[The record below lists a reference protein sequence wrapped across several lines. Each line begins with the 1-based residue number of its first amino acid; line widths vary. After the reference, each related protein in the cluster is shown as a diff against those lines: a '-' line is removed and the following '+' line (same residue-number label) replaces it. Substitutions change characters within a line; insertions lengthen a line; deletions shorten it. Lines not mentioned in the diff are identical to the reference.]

1 MTTVTAAT
9 VADKVVDK
17 TAAIADKAIDR
28 AGDFVSA
35 AADKASNV
43 FEAASNIISHAV
55 DTYGPQAV
63 DAVLWVVRVD
73 AIQYLVLGWVMFLM
87 FLTSVIFVWTGFS
100 NREWLERWDE
110 MGEGRTL
117 VTFILGVITLVVT
130 IILGVNSIPRITN
143 VWEYTAVAKPEL
155 YLAKQAVDIVKAKLQ
170 PALPQK
176 AKQCR

>member
-55 DTYGPQAV
+55 DAYGPQAV

-100 NREWLERWDE
+100 NRYWLERWDE
-110 MGEGRTL
+110 MGEGRMF
-117 VTFILGVITLVVT
+117 VTFILGVITLGGS

-170 PALPQK
+170 PALPQE

>member
-100 NREWLERWDE
+100 NRKWLERWDE

-117 VTFILGVITLVVT
+117 VTF
-130 IILGVNSIPRITN
+130 ILGVNSIPRITN

-170 PALPQK
+170 PALPQE

>member
-17 TAAIADKAIDR
+17 TAAIADKAIAR

-100 NREWLERWDE
+100 NRKWLERWDK
-110 MGEGRTL
+110 MGEGRTF

-130 IILGVNSIPRITN
+130 FILGVNSIPRITN

-170 PALPQK
+170 PALPQE
-176 AKQCR
+176 AKRCR

>member
-1 MTTVTAAT
+1 MTAPVTAAS

-28 AGDFVSA
+28 AGDFVAA

-55 DTYGPQAV
+55 DVYGPQAV

-73 AIQYLVLGWVMFLM
+73 AIQALVLGWVMFFL

-100 NREWLERWDE
+100 NRNWLERWND
-110 MGEGRTL
+110 MGEGRTF
-117 VTFILGVITLVVT
+117 VTFILGVITLVTT
-130 IILGVNSIPRITN
+130 ILLGVNSIPRIVD
-143 VWEYTAVAKPEL
+143 VWQYTAVAKPEL
-155 YLAKQAVDIVKAKLQ
+155 YLAKQAVDIVKAKLT
-170 PALPQK
+170 PQEV
-176 AKQCR
+176 KQCR

>member
-1 MTTVTAAT
+1 
-9 VADKVVDK
+9 
-17 TAAIADKAIDR
+17 
-28 AGDFVSA
+28 
-35 AADKASNV
+35 
-43 FEAASNIISHAV
+43 
-55 DTYGPQAV
+55 
-63 DAVLWVVRVD
+63 
-73 AIQYLVLGWVMFLM
+73 MFLM

-100 NREWLERWDE
+100 NRKWLERWDE
-110 MGEGRTL
+110 MGEGRTF

-170 PALPQK
+170 PALPQE